1 MKKRRITRA
10 LTALAVWGSLTF
22 AASAQTPLEDPNG
35 FRTVVPAGYTV
46 RQDANGTAATNA
58 AGTTL
63 IAIKGHTYRN
73 FEAFAADAN
82 LARDGFT
89 LNGEPRL
96 LERGDGIYFRASK
109 PNPQGGHLV
118 ADTFVTFLPQG
129 GGAVVV
135 ALSDLNS
142 ADAGYYAAYD
152 ITAKIQFFQPQAT
165 ASSSA
170 WETALRGKHLLYLYT
185 GNGYSERKDIYLL
198 ANGAFVQRVNMSSS
212 SMNGTGVAAG
222 GTDGSWRVTPAGQL
236 LLSFHDGRS
245 ASYTLSTRQ
254 ASNEVGL
261 NGKRFFV
268 LAE

>member
-1 MKKRRITRA
+1 MKKPRITRA
-10 LTALAVWGSLTF
+10 LTALALWGSLTF
-22 AASAQTPLEDPNG
+22 SASAQTALEDPNG
-35 FRTVVPAGYTV
+35 FRTVIPAGYTV
-46 RQDANGTAATNA
+46 RQDTNGTAATNA

-109 PNPQGGHLV
+109 PNPQGGHIV

-135 ALSDLNS
+135 ALSELNA

-165 ASSSA
+165 AGSSA
-170 WETALRGKHLLYLYT
+170 WDNALRGKHLLYLYT
-185 GNGYSERKDIYLL
+185 GNGYSERKDLFLL
-198 ANGAFVQRVNMSSS
+198 ANGSFIQRVNMSSNS
-212 SMNGTGVAAG
+212 INGSG
-222 GTDGSWRVTPAGQL
+222 GGGGRTDGSWRVTPAGQL
-236 LLSFHDGRS
+236 LLSFNDGRS
-245 ASYTLSTRQ
+245 ANYTLSTRQ

-261 NGKRFFV
+261 NGHRYFV